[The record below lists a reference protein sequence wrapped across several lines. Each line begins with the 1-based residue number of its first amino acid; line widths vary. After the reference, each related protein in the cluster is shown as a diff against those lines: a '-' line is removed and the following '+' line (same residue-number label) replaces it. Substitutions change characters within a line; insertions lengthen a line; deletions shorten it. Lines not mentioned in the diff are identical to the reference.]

1 MLTPTPRE
9 LFSSSRHHLGLY
21 RCVAIT
27 GRYVPAS
34 SSPSPLD
41 AEALYP
47 ALAALVEAQ
56 PMLRVGIL
64 GQGRSRPRPRFS
76 HLARLDLRDHVS
88 WDSLALGAGYE
99 HRLARRQGWL
109 HDQLWPDIE
118 VRPPWRLVVL
128 RPGPAGADAD
138 DSEPEPPPFYDVV
151 FAFHHSLMDGSAGKA
166 FHEHLL
172 DALNHPPPPSC
183 PTSPPYLLFFPRPP
197 TLPEAQEDVVASTAS
212 LPFLLGAL
220 WNEYAPAM
228 LRPAAPWHGKAID
241 FSIPHR
247 TRTLAVDVAPDLV
260 AALVAACRIHG
271 TSLTALVH
279 ALVLAS
285 FARRLSG
292 NDGDEDV
299 SRFAA
304 STPIN
309 LRPFLDPNTSDPA
322 LAPLFRCLVTG
333 HTHAFS
339 PSTVD
344 ALRRPDASLDALIW
358 SNAQRI
364 KRELAHRLATL
375 PADDPSASL
384 GYIGDWSAF
393 WRAKHGGQRAESWEV
408 SNIGLLSGGGA
419 TWSIQ
424 RVFFTN
430 GSMVAG
436 PPLGVNVATAAP
448 AGTLTAGL
456 SWQDTVVP
464 DGFAEQLAADLKT
477 LAQRFHDTGYFSF

>member
-1 MLTPTPRE
+1 MPPPTEPTPLRPLSNME

-76 HLARLDLRDHVS
+76 HLARLDLRDH
-88 WDSLALGAGYE
+88 
-99 HRLARRQGWL
+99 
-109 HDQLWPDIE
+109 
-118 VRPPWRLVVL
+118 
-128 RPGPAGADAD
+128 
-138 DSEPEPPPFYDVV
+138 
-151 FAFHHSLMDGSAGKA
+151 
-166 FHEHLL
+166 
-172 DALNHPPPPSC
+172 
-183 PTSPPYLLFFPRPP
+183 
-197 TLPEAQEDVVASTAS
+197 EDVVASTAS

-292 NDGDEDV
+292 NDGDEDA